1 MKQVHPFSILA
12 KTHKPGKSV
21 TTFSYLNTP
30 AHSPQNQLPNCIEVF
45 CKKYC
50 TSLCIH
56 GSH

>member
-21 TTFSYLNTP
+21 TTFSYLNPP

-45 CKKYC
+45 LLYFIFCKKYC
-50 TSLCIH
+50 T
-56 GSH
+56 